1 MSRPLSKTTILRVFC
16 VERLWPKGQMY
27 LGSIEE
33 AEGAEGEAATE
44 VVTGAVIVAEEG
56 DTVPT
61 GAPVDGTFKVM
72 EHNTVCTDSH

>member
-1 MSRPLSKTTILRVFC
+1 
-16 VERLWPKGQMY
+16 MY

-33 AEGAEGEAATE
+33 EGEEAEAVTE
-44 VVTGAVIVAEEG
+44 AVTGVDIVAEEG

-72 EHNTVCTDSH
+72 VHNTVCTGSH